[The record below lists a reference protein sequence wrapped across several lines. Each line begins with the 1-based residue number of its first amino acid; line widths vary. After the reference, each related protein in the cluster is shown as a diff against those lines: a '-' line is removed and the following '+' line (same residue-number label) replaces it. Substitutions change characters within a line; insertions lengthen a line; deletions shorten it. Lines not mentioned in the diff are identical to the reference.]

1 MTDEEKATFDEKRAA
16 RTAIYTDLE
25 AKLKLEAGFDTDDCD

>member
-1 MTDEEKATFDEKRAA
+1 MTDEEKSAFDEKRAA

-25 AKLKLEAGFDTDDCD
+25 AKLKTEIGYDTDECD